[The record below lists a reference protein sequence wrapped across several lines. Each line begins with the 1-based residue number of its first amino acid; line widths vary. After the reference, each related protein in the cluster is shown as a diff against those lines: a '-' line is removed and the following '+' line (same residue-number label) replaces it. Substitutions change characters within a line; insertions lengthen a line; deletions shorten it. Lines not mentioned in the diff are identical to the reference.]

1 MFFLNFPLAAHLPLY
16 LDPGSGSFI
25 IQMLLALGL
34 GAGVAIKMYWTK
46 LKNLFTGKKD
56 TPQPSPE
63 AQDDDE

>member
-1 MFFLNFPLAAHLPLY
+1 MTFFGLPFFAHIPLY
-16 LDPGSGSFI
+16 LDPGSGSFL

-46 LKNLFTGKKD
+46 LKSLFTGKKD
-56 TPQPSPE
+56 TPQTSPE